1 MRITLDSAK
10 AIYRKAIDSRAS
22 DGEGAA
28 WWDEVA
34 DEVRDVIAARTLSDA
49 AVVIG
54 WWHHDWAAASDTPR
68 DAARRIREAGR
79 ALRLNAQEIAS
90 DTGIEEN

>member
-34 DEVRDVIAARTLSDA
+34 DEVRDVISARSLSDA
-49 AVVIG
+49 AAVIE
-54 WWHHDWAAASDTPR
+54 WWHNDWTEVSDTPL
-68 DAARRIREAGR
+68 DG
-79 ALRLNAQEIAS
+79 
-90 DTGIEEN
+90 